1 MPAVLH
7 CFMNLFHGSAIK
19 VRGLCRGI
27 KWTLC
32 LLVNLSFSISS
43 TEFVFAYFLVSTWQ
57 PLSGVQIWGRLTVT
71 QQHPFIT
78 SAWLH
83 CIVYCLFY
91 YWLIFTV
98 KMAHKRSN
106 YLCSF
111 KMYIVFVKLLAKCST
126 INGRLIW
133 NYFERSNTGLE
144 YTGML
149 NSVFLIN
156 QQQIH

>member
-111 KMYIVFVKLLAKCST
+111 KMCIRFCKAFSK
-126 INGRLIW
+126 
-133 NYFERSNTGLE
+133 
-144 YTGML
+144 ML
-149 NSVFLIN
+149 NYKWPVNMKLFWKVKHWTGVHWYVKFSVSD
-156 QQQIH
+156 

>member
-57 PLSGVQIWGRLTVT
+57 VLSGVQIWGRLTVT
-71 QQHPFIT
+71 QQHTFIT

-111 KMYIVFVKLLAKCST
+111 KMYIRFYKAFSK
-126 INGRLIW
+126 
-133 NYFERSNTGLE
+133 
-144 YTGML
+144 ML
-149 NSVFLIN
+149 NYKWLVNMKLFWKVKHWTGVHWYVKFSVSD
-156 QQQIH
+156 

>member
-19 VRGLCRGI
+19 VRGLCQGI

-57 PLSGVQIWGRLTVT
+57 PLSGVQIWGRFTVT

-111 KMYIVFVKLLAKCST
+111 KMYIRFCKAFSKMLKYEWPVNMKLFWKVKH
-126 INGRLIW
+126 W
-133 NYFERSNTGLE
+133 TGVHW
-144 YTGML
+144 YVKF
-149 NSVFLIN
+149 SVSD
-156 QQQIH
+156 